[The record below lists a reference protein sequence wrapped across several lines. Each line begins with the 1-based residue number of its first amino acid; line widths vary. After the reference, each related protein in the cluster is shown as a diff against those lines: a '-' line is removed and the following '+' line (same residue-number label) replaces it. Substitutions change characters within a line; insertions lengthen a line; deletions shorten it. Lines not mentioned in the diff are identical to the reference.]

1 MRITR
6 VSFGLVLFM
15 TMASVAFAQKVTTD
29 HASGVNFAQYKTFQ
43 WIKEPKTS
51 NPLVR
56 ERVIADVNAALQS
69 RGLKLVDNDGDLC
82 VAAHAATTQERTL
95 ETFYDGFPGGWRWN
109 RGFGTATTQV
119 RTYEVG
125 TLVIDLFDA
134 HTKEAVWRGT
144 STKTLSGNPQ
154 KNSESLN
161 KAIVKMFKDYPP
173 THHTNPLP

>member
-1 MRITR
+1 M
-6 VSFGLVLFM
+6 S
-15 TMASVAFAQKVTTD
+15 MATVAFAQKVTTD
-29 HASGVNFAQYKTFQ
+29 HASGVNLSQYKTFQ

-51 NPLVR
+51 NPLVK
-56 ERVIADVNAALQS
+56 ERVIADVNSALES
-69 RGLKLVDNDGDLC
+69 HGLKLVESDGDLA

-109 RGFGTATTQV
+109 SGFGTATTSV

-144 STKTLSGNPQ
+144 STKTLSGAPRR
-154 KNSESLN
+154 
-161 KAIVKMFKDYPP
+161 
-173 THHTNPLP
+173 HPLPRYFLMQCAAPRFAANG